1 MKNTKHLILAKGAFL
16 MVLYDN
22 MPRIVVAYITKSQT
36 EKIRIM
42 EKDVYGQENLN
53 GCVEEGSK
61 KVDLEKIQKEQNLKL
76 LTSERW
82 RSMESMW
89 LSPVTRPIQES
100 SSVTVRMRERR

>member
-42 EKDVYGQENLN
+42 EKMFMAKRILMAVLKRVQRKLTLKK
-53 GCVEEGSK
+53 SK
-61 KVDLEKIQKEQNLKL
+61 RNR
-76 LTSERW
+76 T
-82 RSMESMW
+82 
-89 LSPVTRPIQES
+89 
-100 SSVTVRMRERR
+100 